1 MSGDVEMV
9 PAHSPS
15 PDVSALVAAASRPV
29 LEVPPESIAAALS
42 ALGEMAFGDSD
53 DDDRDD
59 VRRRVELALSTR
71 FDSLLDTMLSI
82 RGSTANE
89 SERVVLQA
97 TRAAD
102 VVARLARESGF
113 RVFAR
118 SRAAA
123 PSLRA
128 AFAMAAFAASAAS
141 KTNEPVNAQTDDSRH
156 DSFIEAWSAATE
168 AACCAVASFSVD
180 RADDRAEETNAFLAA
195 FAEVA
200 SSALASGTEATT
212 TCSLRRGAA
221 ARVLACAS
229 ADLLVVASSSFFQKT
244 PAERFG
250 NDLASRVAA
259 ALRREE
265 EPWIRE
271 ALVAALASV
280 ARAGDA
286 TGPAFGPASSFVTER
301 ERSANDVP
309 NDARTTREVP
319 PSEDPP
325 GPTETNKTDDPNRPK
340 NDASNAGVFGAIR
353 DPFAAADV
361 AVSENVAREL
371 DALAPLLADACGF
384 VRLAATRAL
393 ARGGANARGALTKL
407 LPNLRAAD
415 AELREATL
423 RALESAWRDGGAA
436 RPSSKTEMTDDG
448 DDRNDVTTLDKTD
461 DTDKTGKKT
470 EQDVTNVS
478 VKTDPAVSAAAASAA
493 TAARGADAP
502 DAAARAAPDVR
513 GPEKERKKP
522 RADPPE
528 IRRAMALT
536 AAAAA
541 DALRDPDGGVREA
554 ACELFGS
561 LREHALHAG
570 VVETMQS
577 LCANDGEESVRDAA
591 IVSLTR
597 LGYYNPLTG
606 RQRKT
611 RARAA
616 GPRFG
621 PDGRLITRKPLS
633 SLSRRTAC
641 EGGRHD
647 PGLVAGRRVLL
658 RGARARLGPREGHA
672 HAGVHPGR
680 RSGGFGS
687 QEGAVRAEVQAAQE
701 GRQGGVAAHQQARE
715 EGEAAEAAE
724 TAETAEAARN
734 RRNRPSR

>member
-113 RVFAR
+113 RVLAR

-141 KTNEPVNAQTDDSRH
+141 KTNEPVNAQTDDSRY

-229 ADLLVVASSSFFQKT
+229 ADLLVVASSSFST

-286 TGPAFGPASSFVTER
+286 TGPAFGPASFVTER

-309 NDARTTREVP
+309 NDVPRTTREVP

-325 GPTETNKTDDPNRPK
+325 GPTETEKTDDPNRPK
-340 NDASNAGVFGAIR
+340 NNASNTGVVGAIR

-371 DALAPLLADACGF
+371 DAFAPLLADACGF

-448 DDRNDVTTLDKTD
+448 DDRNDVTTLDNTD
-461 DTDKTGKKT
+461 NTDNTDKT
-470 EQDVTNVS
+470 ERDVTNVS
-478 VKTDPAVSAAAASAA
+478 VKTEPAVSAAAASAA
-493 TAARGADAP
+493 TAARAADAP
-502 DAAARAAPDVR
+502 DAR

-554 ACELFGS
+554 ACELYLASKAGGGS
-561 LREHALHAG
+561 
-570 VVETMQS
+570 
-577 LCANDGEESVRDAA
+577 RD
-591 IVSLTR
+591 VSLKSILLLSPGGKALLEEGAALKLAEGRRYRGRTR
-597 LGYYNPLTG
+597 PAEGQG
-606 RQRKT
+606 R
-611 RARAA
+611 RAVLL
-616 GPRFG
+616 P
-621 PDGRLITRKPLS
+621 
-633 SLSRRTAC
+633 
-641 EGGRHD
+641 
-647 PGLVAGRRVLL
+647 VAGRAEASGRLFG
-658 RGARARLGPREGHA
+658 RGH
-672 HAGVHPGR
+672 
-680 RSGGFGS
+680 GFGKDARGHMFDAGAPGTRELPDGWTVVTRDHS
-687 QEGAVRAEVQAAQE
+687 LSAQWEHTIAVTDSGYEVLTLRNGAV
-701 GRQGGVAAHQQARE
+701 
-715 EGEAAEAAE
+715 
-724 TAETAEAARN
+724 
-734 RRNRPSR
+734 

>member
-29 LEVPPESIAAALS
+29 LEVPPESIAAALR
-42 ALGEMAFGDSD
+42 ALGEFAFGESD
-53 DDDRDD
+53 DDDIDRDD
-59 VRRRVELALSTR
+59 VRRRVELAVSTR
-71 FDSLLDTMLSI
+71 FDSLLDTMLSM
-82 RGSTANE
+82 RDSTANESE

-113 RVFAR
+113 RVLAR

-286 TGPAFGPASSFVTER
+286 TGPAFGPASFVTEHTR
-301 ERSANDVP
+301 SERSDVP
-309 NDARTTREVP
+309 NARDTAR
-319 PSEDPP
+319 SEPP
-325 GPTETNKTDDPNRPK
+325 GTTEKTPPN
-340 NDASNAGVFGAIR
+340 

-361 AVSENVAREL
+361 AVSENVARS
-371 DALAPLLADACGF
+371 G
-384 VRLAATRAL
+384 
-393 ARGGANARGALTKL
+393 
-407 LPNLRAAD
+407 
-415 AELREATL
+415 
-423 RALESAWRDGGAA
+423 
-436 RPSSKTEMTDDG
+436 
-448 DDRNDVTTLDKTD
+448 
-461 DTDKTGKKT
+461 
-470 EQDVTNVS
+470 
-478 VKTDPAVSAAAASAA
+478 
-493 TAARGADAP
+493 
-502 DAAARAAPDVR
+502 AAAR
-513 GPEKERKKP
+513 
-522 RADPPE
+522 
-528 IRRAMALT
+528 T
-536 AAAAA
+536 
-541 DALRDPDGGVREA
+541 REA
-554 ACELFGS
+554 RSRSSC
-561 LREHALHAG
+561 R
-570 VVETMQS
+570 T
-577 LCANDGEESVRDAA
+577 CAPPTPNS
-591 IVSLTR
+591 
-597 LGYYNPLTG
+597 
-606 RQRKT
+606 
-611 RARAA
+611 ARRRCA
-616 GPRFG
+616 R
-621 PDGRLITRKPLS
+621 S
-633 SLSRRTAC
+633 SRRGATT
-641 EGGRHD
+641 
-647 PGLVAGRRVLL
+647 
-658 RGARARLGPREGHA
+658 ARARLRERA
-672 HAGVHPGR
+672 LFR
-680 RSGGFGS
+680 RL
-687 QEGAVRAEVQAAQE
+687 R
-701 GRQGGVAAHQQARE
+701 
-715 EGEAAEAAE
+715 
-724 TAETAEAARN
+724 
-734 RRNRPSR
+734 